1 MKDHVESTAVNP
13 EKLKLAK
20 SVFIAKM
27 DIHTFIISLSFESV
41 AVKNARKW
49 RKCVL
54 LWIVH
59 VLVCSVHQCG
69 VSSEFYTR
77 TAKSGNVS
85 VNQNT
90 ISANLDR
97 KIFVMFFYRS
107 SKCVRMSASLPRML
121 LIYLC
126 IGKTVL
132 VMLSIKAQ
140 TQSKG
145 CDDLLDPAT

>member
-13 EKLKLAK
+13 EKLKHAK

-27 DIHTFIISLSFESV
+27 DIHTFIISLSFVSV

-49 RKCVL
+49 RKSVL

-59 VLVCSVHQCG
+59 VLVCYVHQCG

-85 VNQNT
+85 VEQNT
-90 ISANLDR
+90 ISANW
-97 KIFVMFFYRS
+97 IGQINICHIVF
-107 SKCVRMSASLPRML
+107 SLEFKM
-121 LIYLC
+121 C
-126 IGKTVL
+126 SNV
-132 VMLSIKAQ
+132 SIL
-140 TQSKG
+140 TQNAG
-145 CDDLLDPAT
+145 DLPVHR